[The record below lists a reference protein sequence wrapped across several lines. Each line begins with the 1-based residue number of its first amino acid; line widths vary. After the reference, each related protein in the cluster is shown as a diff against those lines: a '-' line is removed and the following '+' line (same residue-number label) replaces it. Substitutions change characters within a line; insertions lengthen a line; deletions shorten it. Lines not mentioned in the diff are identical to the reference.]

1 MTTGKTPR
9 FIRVRVTEHGALEL
23 SGLEIELSDYGLCK
37 NYESVD
43 SLPKWI
49 QDKLRKLQV
58 LNVPPPG
65 VTVEDVGERM
75 SVNTFWVYV

>member
-1 MTTGKTPR
+1 MTPK
-9 FIRVRVTEHGALEL
+9 FIRVRVTPSGALEL

-49 QDKLRKLQV
+49 QDKFRKVQV

-65 VTVEDVGERM
+65 VVIDGVGERM
-75 SVNTFWVYV
+75 SENTYWVYV